1 MPNLALI
8 QGRIVP
14 LKDARVPVE
23 DRGFQFGDAVYEVI
37 RTYGGRPFAL
47 SMHVARLRRSARA
60 VDLPVPWDDERLTR
74 WISRLIRRSG
84 FREAKIYV
92 QVTRGEAPRN
102 HPYPAVVRPALVMT
116 VRRLVA
122 PDPALHARGIRAVTL
137 PDPRW
142 ARCDVKTVNLLANVL
157 AREEA
162 RRRGVDDAIFVRDG
176 FVAEATAANVFAV
189 MKGRLVTP
197 PEGPLILSGVTRACL
212 IELARE
218 AGIPVAERRMA
229 ARDLRRAD
237 EIFLTGTTVEVLP
250 IVRLDGKRVGSGKP
264 GPMVLM
270 LLREWRGAVS
280 AGRWMQSPA
289 G

>member
-23 DRGFQFGDAVYEVI
+23 DRGFQFGDAVYEVV

-74 WISRLIRRSG
+74 WIGQLVRRSG

-92 QVTRGEAPRN
+92 QVTRGAAPRN
-102 HPYPAVVRPALVMT
+102 HPVPAIVRPALVMT
-116 VRRLVA
+116 VRRLGP
-122 PDPALHARGIRAVTL
+122 PDRALRARGIRAVTM
-137 PDPRW
+137 PDSRW
-142 ARCDVKTVNLLANVL
+142 ARCDIKTVNLLANVL

-162 RRRGVDDAIFVRDG
+162 RRRGADDAVFIRDG

-189 MKGRLVTP
+189 VKGRLVTP
-197 PEGPLILSGVTRACL
+197 PEGPSILSGVTRACL

-218 AGIPVAERRMA
+218 AGIPVAERRVA
-229 ARDLRRAD
+229 ARDLKRAD

-250 IVRLDGKRVGSGKP
+250 VVRLDGRPVGSGKP
-264 GPMVLM
+264 GPAAAR
-270 LLREWRGAVS
+270 LLREWRGAVL
-280 AGRWMQSPA
+280 AGRWM
-289 G
+289 

>member
-47 SMHVARLRRSARA
+47 PMHVARLRRSAGA
-60 VDLPVPWDDERLTR
+60 IDLPVPWDDGRLTR
-74 WISRLIRRSG
+74 WIRQLVRRSE
-84 FREAKIYV
+84 FRESKIYI

-102 HPYPAVVRPALVMT
+102 HPVPAIVRPALVMT
-116 VRRLVA
+116 VRRLGP
-122 PDPALHARGIRAVTL
+122 PDRALRARGIRAVTM

-142 ARCDVKTVNLLANVL
+142 ARCDIKTVNLLANVL

-162 RRRGVDDAIFVRDG
+162 RRRKVDDAIFIRGG

-189 MKGRLVTP
+189 AKGRLVTP
-197 PEGPLILSGVTRACL
+197 LEGPSILSGVTRACL

-218 AGIPVAERRMA
+218 AGIPVVERRISSD
-229 ARDLRRAD
+229 DLRRAD

-250 IVRLDGKRVGSGKP
+250 VVRLDGKPVGGGKP
-264 GPMVLM
+264 GPTAAR

-280 AGRWMQSPA
+280 AGRWM
-289 G
+289 